1 MITDIV
7 LGGLIILAGLLM
19 VLFAESINEFR
30 DRGVIFYRF
39 GGGVMILLGLRVI
52 CYGV

>member
-39 GGGVMILLGLRVI
+39 GRSEERRVGKE
-52 CYGV
+52 C